1 METAI
6 IQKGNDDNLDQGSP
20 GKMWTDFVMKVWVA
34 AFVNRLDVEN
44 KRKGKI
50 KGNTKILG
58 LIK

>member
-1 METAI
+1 MV
-6 IQKGNDDNLDQGSP
+6 SS
-20 GKMWTDFVMKVWVA
+20 DFVMKVWVA

-44 KRKGKI
+44 KRKGKV